1 MLDFGT
7 RSWMSVTAKTM
18 LASAIPPDTISWLL
32 PENVPLLRNSV
43 DLLIEFELHP
53 PTVWLILPPT

>member
-43 DLLIEFELHP
+43 DLLR
-53 PTVWLILPPT
+53 V